1 VALDVFAFN
10 RILKSDLPVAIYP
23 CAGKDGGFVKDC
35 NNTYWKLPDMDF
47 IRKMNPQ
54 LQRYLD
60 FAFTQKLQYD
70 FLRAMNA
77 DYPVD
82 IDLNRYPRPF
92 HVWESAIWLK
102 ATQREIICTPTG
114 EYRLVKEGKSNKGDR
129 IVANELRRCNLDEI
143 RDDGRFQ
150 FSYTD
155 KSSDKEIYYR
165 PDLDE
170 NEKALQQVI
179 PELYISISPSH

>member
-1 VALDVFAFN
+1 
-10 RILKSDLPVAIYP
+10 
-23 CAGKDGGFVKDC
+23 
-35 NNTYWKLPDMDF
+35 MDF

-165 PDLDE
+165 PDLEE

>member
-1 VALDVFAFN
+1 MA
-10 RILKSDLPVAIYP
+10 RRKSYCSFWV
-23 CAGKDGGFVKDC
+23 
-35 NNTYWKLPDMDF
+35 
-47 IRKMNPQ
+47 
-54 LQRYLD
+54 
-60 FAFTQKLQYD
+60 
-70 FLRAMNA
+70 
-77 DYPVD
+77 
-82 IDLNRYPRPF
+82 
-92 HVWESAIWLK
+92 K

>member
-1 VALDVFAFN
+1 
-10 RILKSDLPVAIYP
+10 
-23 CAGKDGGFVKDC
+23 
-35 NNTYWKLPDMDF
+35 
-47 IRKMNPQ
+47 
-54 LQRYLD
+54 
-60 FAFTQKLQYD
+60 
-70 FLRAMNA
+70 MNA

-155 KSSDKEIYYR
+155 KSSNKEIYYR

-170 NEKALQQVI
+170 NEKAFQQVI
-179 PELYISISPSH
+179 PFGGNLKSKSVLKIIIIITTSIKDGSIGEWE